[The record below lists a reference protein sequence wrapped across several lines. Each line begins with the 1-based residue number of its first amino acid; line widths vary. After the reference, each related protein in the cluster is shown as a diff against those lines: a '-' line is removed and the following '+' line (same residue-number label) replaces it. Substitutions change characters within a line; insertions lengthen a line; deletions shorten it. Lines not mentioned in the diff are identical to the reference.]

1 MQTVAHK
8 AQAKDVYKL
17 DMSLILPY
25 EPNQLLCTLVCYKTC
40 VKPLYCVCESDQSDH
55 ENHLLCKLVCLQTCV
70 KPLYFVYE
78 KLPKLTVEPIP
89 LSPPMFNLGWL
100 EFHSNV
106 TVITLYPSHYFSQFT
121 PFDCELD
128 IL

>member
-40 VKPLYCVCESDQSDH
+40 VKPLYCVCESGQSEH
-55 ENHLLCKLVCLQTCV
+55 ENQFRPCPLC
-70 KPLYFVYE
+70 
-78 KLPKLTVEPIP
+78 LT
-89 LSPPMFNLGWL
+89 
-100 EFHSNV
+100 
-106 TVITLYPSHYFSQFT
+106 
-121 PFDCELD
+121 
-128 IL
+128 

>member
-25 EPNQLLCTLVCYKTC
+25 EPNQLLCTLVCLK
-40 VKPLYCVCESDQSDH
+40 
-55 ENHLLCKLVCLQTCV
+55 TCV
-70 KPLYFVYE
+70 KPLYFVWE
-78 KLPKLTVEPIP
+78 KLPRLTVEPIP
-89 LSPPMFNLGWL
+89 PSPPMFNLGWL

-106 TVITLYPSHYFSQFT
+106 TVITLYPSHFFSQFT